1 MKLDKDDEHYKLIY
15 EWVDELDFIEGYHF
29 LKAKQDGT
37 EAFTHLHMELK
48 NAGGDIT
55 LRIDANGVMITCGC
69 GCMSSEEL
77 DYFEVCKI
85 QKDLDK
91 MITSSE
97 NNTLFDGMYPPS
109 AGWSRNDEA
118 IGELWDQFKN
128 INRDSE
134 ERRIDRDMKRLNQS
148 IDRIFDKIERL
159 DIEKR
164 EQYLVKLKEVLGKS
178 D

>member
-15 EWVDELDFIEGYHF
+15 DWVEELDFINGYHF

-37 EAFTHLHMELK
+37 DAFTHMHMELN

-69 GCMSSEEL
+69 GCISSDEIE
-77 DYFEVCKI
+77 YFEVCKI
-85 QKDLDK
+85 QKDLNK
-91 MITSSE
+91 MIQKTEMQGE
-97 NNTLFDGMYPPS
+97 NPFEGMYPPTQK
-109 AGWSRNDEA
+109 WSNND
-118 IGELWDQFKN
+118 INELWDQFKN
-128 INRDSE
+128 INTDNE
-134 ERRIDRDMKRLNQS
+134 ERRLDRDIRRLTSQ
-148 IDRIFDKIERL
+148 IDRIFDKIDKLSE
-159 DIEKR
+159 EKR

>member
-1 MKLDKDDEHYKLIY
+1 MKLGKDDEHYKLIY
-15 EWVDELDFIEGYHF
+15 EWVEELDFIEGYHF

-85 QKDLDK
+85 QKDLNK

-97 NNTLFDGMYPPS
+97 NNNPFEGMYPPS
-109 AGWSRNDEA
+109 GGWSRNDEA

>member
-1 MKLDKDDEHYKLIY
+1 MKLGKDDEHYKLIY
-15 EWVDELDFIEGYHF
+15 EWVEELDFIEGYHF

-85 QKDLDK
+85 QKDLNK

-97 NNTLFDGMYPPS
+97 NNNPFEGMYPPS
-109 AGWSRNDEA
+109 GGWSRNDEA

-159 DIEKR
+159 DRKKR
-164 EQYLVKLKEVLGKS
+164 AVLSKAKRS
-178 D
+178 LR

>member
-15 EWVDELDFIEGYHF
+15 EWVEELDFIEGYHF

-91 MITSSE
+91 MISTSDNSP
-97 NNTLFDGMYPPS
+97 FDSMYPPS
-109 AGWSRNDEA
+109 VGWSKNDEA

-148 IDRIFDKIERL
+148 IDRLFDKIERL